1 MTPTAMPLRNPPAR
15 SPRACEPATV
25 IRSSLH
31 LVEQQVQNHPGRNP
45 MQKRLAAGGA
55 VTLGVAAVI
64 VLGSATAASAHVSA
78 TATSTAANSYTTATF
93 SVPHGCDG
101 SPTTKIQFQVPESVI
116 EVTPTVN
123 PNWKIRKAT
132 EPYTDPSASASDE
145 DHAETAAERVTSVTY
160 TAKTPLPADERDTFA
175 LSFSL
180 PDGKAGDLVEFPAI
194 QTCEKG
200 SVEWNQEQ
208 QAGEAEPE
216 HPAPSITLTAA
227 EATDDDGDPIAATPT
242 AEAAGTTASS
252 DPDLVGRFLGL
263 GGLVLGAVALVV
275 AVAGTRRRS
284 SAK

>member
-1 MTPTAMPLRNPPAR
+1 
-15 SPRACEPATV
+15 
-25 IRSSLH
+25 
-31 LVEQQVQNHPGRNP
+31 
-45 MQKRLAAGGA
+45 MQKRLATGGA

-78 TATSTAANSYTTATF
+78 TATSTAANSYTVATF

-101 SPTTKIQFQVPESVI
+101 SPTTKIEFQVPESVI

-123 PNWKIRKAT
+123 PNWTIRKAT
-132 EPYTDPSASASDE
+132 EPYTAPSAAGDDE
-145 DHAETAAERVTSVTY
+145 HEAAAERVTSITY
-160 TAKTPLPADERDTFA
+160 TAKTPLPADERDTFS
-175 LSFSL
+175 LSFAL
-180 PDGKAGDLVEFPAI
+180 PDGEPGDLVEFPAL

-200 SVEWNQEQ
+200 TVEWNQEQ
-208 QAGEAEPE
+208 QPGEAEPE

-227 EATDDDGDPIAATPT
+227 EATDDDGDAAAATPA
-242 AEAAGTTASS
+242 AEAAGASTPA

>member
-1 MTPTAMPLRNPPAR
+1 MP
-15 SPRACEPATV
+15 
-25 IRSSLH
+25 
-31 LVEQQVQNHPGRNP
+31 
-45 MQKRLAAGGA
+45 KRLAVVGTA
-55 VTLGVAAVI
+55 TLGVTALI
-64 VLGSATAASAHVSA
+64 VLGTAGVASAHVSA

-93 SVPHGCDG
+93 SLPHGCDG
-101 SPTTKIQFQVPESVI
+101 SPTTRIAFEVPESII

-123 PNWKIRKAT
+123 PNWTITKTT
-132 EPYTDPSASASDE
+132 EPYTSASAATDDE
-145 DHAETAAERVTSVTY
+145 SAEDAGERVTSVVY
-160 TAKTPLPADERDTFA
+160 TAKTPLPADERDTFS

-208 QAGEAEPE
+208 KAGEAEPE

-227 EATDDDGDPIAATPT
+227 ETTGDEDGHGSHG
-242 AEAAGTTASS
+242 AEATEAAAPASTTPA

-275 AVAGTRRRS
+275 AVANTRRRS
-284 SAK
+284 ASK

>member
-1 MTPTAMPLRNPPAR
+1 M
-15 SPRACEPATV
+15 S
-25 IRSSLH
+25 
-31 LVEQQVQNHPGRNP
+31 
-45 MQKRLAAGGA
+45 KRLAVVGTA
-55 VTLGVAAVI
+55 TLGVTAAI
-64 VLGSATAASAHVSA
+64 VLGTAGVASAHVSA

-101 SPTTKIQFQVPESVI
+101 SPTTKIEFQVPDSVI

-123 PNWKIRKAT
+123 PNWTITKAT
-132 EPYTDPSASASDE
+132 APYTSPSASADDE
-145 DHAETAAERVTSVTY
+145 SAEDAGERVTSVTY

-180 PDGKAGDLVEFPAI
+180 PDGKPGDLVEFPVL

-208 QAGEAEPE
+208 KAGEAEPE

-227 EATDDDGDPIAATPT
+227 EATDDDGDPVAATPT
-242 AEAAGTTASS
+242 AAAAAESTPA

-263 GGLVLGAVALVV
+263 GGLVLGAAALVV

-284 SAK
+284 ASK

>member
-1 MTPTAMPLRNPPAR
+1 MP
-15 SPRACEPATV
+15 
-25 IRSSLH
+25 
-31 LVEQQVQNHPGRNP
+31 
-45 MQKRLAAGGA
+45 KRLAVVGTA
-55 VTLGVAAVI
+55 TLGVTALI
-64 VLGSATAASAHVSA
+64 VLGTAGVASAHVSA

-93 SVPHGCDG
+93 SLPHGCDG
-101 SPTTKIQFQVPESVI
+101 SPTTKIAFQVPESII

-123 PNWKIRKAT
+123 PNWTITKAT
-132 EPYTDPSASASDE
+132 EPYTSASAATDDE
-145 DHAETAAERVTSVTY
+145 SAEDAGERVTSVTY
-160 TAKTPLPADERDTFA
+160 TAKTPLPADERDTFS

-180 PDGKAGDLVEFPAI
+180 PDGKAGDLVEFPAL

-208 QAGEAEPE
+208 KAGEAEPE

-242 AEAAGTTASS
+242 AEAAAASAPA

-275 AVAGTRRRS
+275 AVANTRRRS
-284 SAK
+284 TSK

>member
-1 MTPTAMPLRNPPAR
+1 
-15 SPRACEPATV
+15 
-25 IRSSLH
+25 
-31 LVEQQVQNHPGRNP
+31 

-55 VTLGVAAVI
+55 VTLGVATVI

-101 SPTTKIQFQVPESVI
+101 SPTTKIEFQVPESVI

-123 PNWKIRKAT
+123 PNWKITKAT
-132 EPYTDPSASASDE
+132 EPYAAPTASSE

-180 PDGKAGDLVEFPAI
+180 PDGKPGDLVEFPAI

-208 QAGEAEPE
+208 RAGEAEPE

-252 DPDLVGRFLGL
+252 DRDLVGRFLGL

>member
-1 MTPTAMPLRNPPAR
+1 MP
-15 SPRACEPATV
+15 
-25 IRSSLH
+25 
-31 LVEQQVQNHPGRNP
+31 
-45 MQKRLAAGGA
+45 KRLAVVSTA
-55 VTLGVAAVI
+55 TLGVTAAI
-64 VLGSATAASAHVSA
+64 VLGTAGMASAHVSA

-101 SPTTKIQFQVPESVI
+101 SPTTKIEFQVPESVI

-123 PNWKIRKAT
+123 PNWTITKAT
-132 EPYTDPSASASDE
+132 AKYTSPSAASDDESAE
-145 DHAETAAERVTSVTY
+145 DAGQRVTSVTY
-160 TAKTPLPADERDTFA
+160 TAKTPLPADERDTFQ

-180 PDGKAGDLVEFPAI
+180 PDGKAGDLVEFPAL

-200 SVEWNQEQ
+200 TVEWNQEQ
-208 QAGEAEPE
+208 KAGQAEPE

-242 AEAAGTTASS
+242 AEAAGTDTTPSS

-284 SAK
+284 ASK